1 MSGPVTQNDR
11 ITNLDTVRGIA
22 TLCILIMNAV
32 MYGIG
37 DVSYYKLDALGT
49 NNVIDWIVGIFGEI
63 FIDQKAMAIFSMLFG
78 AGIVLFADRA
88 AAKGKRHIPLSLWRN
103 FLLLVIGGF
112 HAWLW
117 EGDILRIYAICAPIL
132 LLLRKQKP
140 KFLLMLGGG
149 MFALAI
155 LIGIA
160 TQLTISDP
168 VNELGAGYWI
178 EGGAMSDAVGLWFI
192 SNIGLRSLGAML
204 IGVALYRIGFMSGEK
219 EKSLY
224 TRTAIWGLGLGIPLA
239 TTGVIWQA
247 AANYKTDI
255 AIVGQL
261 PNDAAT
267 MPMALAFI
275 SLITLW
281 DKKPTTPL
289 HTRIRSVGQMAL
301 TNYLTQTIIG
311 VTVFSTIFER
321 GELGRGAV
329 AIFIILVW
337 ALQLIWSQAWLT
349 NFRFGPSEWMGRCM
363 TYRKLQPIKRQTP
376 K

>member
-1 MSGPVTQNDR
+1 MSGPVTQSDR

-32 MYGIG
+32 MYCIG
-37 DVSYYKLDALGT
+37 DIAYYNLDAGGS
-49 NNVIDWIVGIFGEI
+49 NNAVDWIVGIFGEI

-88 AAKGKRHIPLSLWRN
+88 AAKGRRYVLLSLWRN
-103 FLLLVIGGF
+103 FLLLLIGLF

-117 EGDILRIYAICAPIL
+117 EGDVLRVYAICAPIL

-140 KFLLMLGGG
+140 KSLLMLGGG
-149 MFALAI
+149 MFGLAI

-160 TQLTISDP
+160 TQYTINDS
-168 VNELGAGYWI
+168 VNKFGGYWT
-178 EGGAMSDAVGLWFI
+178 EGVWSDEVGLWFI
-192 SNIGLRSLGAML
+192 CNIGLRSLGAML

-219 EKSLY
+219 DESVY
-224 TRTAIWGLGLGIPLA
+224 TRTAIWGLGVGIPLA
-239 TTGVIWQA
+239 TAGVIWQA
-247 AANYKTDI
+247 VVDYKTDI

-267 MPMALAFI
+267 IPMALAFI

-281 DKKPTTPL
+281 DKKPTRPS

-301 TNYLTQTIIG
+301 TNYLTQSIIG
-311 VTVFSTIFER
+311 VIVFSTIFEK

-337 ALQLIWSQAWLT
+337 VIQLVWSQAWLT
-349 NFRFGPSEWMGRCM
+349 NFRFGPGEWIWRCV
-363 TYRKLQPIKRQTP
+363 TYRKFQSIKR
-376 K
+376 

>member
-1 MSGPVTQNDR
+1 MSGPVTQSDR
-11 ITNLDTVRGIA
+11 ITNLDTIRGIA

-37 DVSYYKLDALGT
+37 DIAYYNLDAGGS
-49 NNVIDWIVGIFGEI
+49 NNAIDWVVGIFGEI

-88 AAKGKRHIPLSLWRN
+88 AAKGRRYVSLSLWRN
-103 FLLLVIGGF
+103 FLLLLIGLL

-117 EGDILRIYAICAPIL
+117 EGDILRVYAICAPIL

-140 KFLLMLGGG
+140 KSLLMLGGG
-149 MFALAI
+149 MFGLAI

-160 TQLTISDP
+160 TQYTINDS
-168 VNELGAGYWI
+168 VNELGGYWI
-178 EGGAMSDAVGLWFI
+178 EGDAMSDAVGLWFI
-192 SNIGLRSLGAML
+192 CNIGLRSLGAML

-219 EKSLY
+219 DESVY
-224 TRTAIWGLGLGIPLA
+224 TRTAIWGLGIGIPLA
-239 TTGVIWQA
+239 TAGVIWQA
-247 AANYKTDI
+247 VADYEIDV

-267 MPMALAFI
+267 IPMALAFI

-281 DKKPTTPL
+281 DKKPTKPL

-301 TNYLTQTIIG
+301 TNYLTQSIIG
-311 VTVFSTIFER
+311 VIVFSTIFER

-329 AIFIILVW
+329 AVFIILVW
-337 ALQLIWSQAWLT
+337 VIQLIWSQAWLT
-349 NFRFGPSEWMGRCM
+349 NFRFGPGEWIWRCV
-363 TYRKLQPIKRQTP
+363 TYREFQSIKR
-376 K
+376 